1 VSIKTR
7 KIYSSLKS
15 KGFEPTEGDHTFYWF
30 FLEGLKTH
38 IKTKISHG
46 TNEYGGHLLSVMR
59 KQLKLKSALE
69 LKDLINCPMSQER
82 YIELLK
88 ERDES

>member
-1 VSIKTR
+1 MSIKTR
-7 KIYSSLKS
+7 KISSSLQS
-15 KGFEPTEGDHTFYWF
+15 KGFESIESDHTYYWF
-30 FLEGLKTH
+30 FLEGIRTH

-46 TNEYGGHLLSVMR
+46 KNEYGDRLLSAMR
-59 KQLKLKSALE
+59 KQLKLDSALE

-88 ERDES
+88 ERDEI